1 MVLVTLV
8 VAETLFVK
16 HYIEGAQDAAAS
28 GSGSPASTD
37 EMDAPSA
44 AHLAMER
51 LDTAVTVCCAVVWV
65 IPHLLLFLLPRSLVS
80 ACMQSNW
87 ESQLEFVNNLM
98 NNSVEKPSG
107 ACARCAAHNERSWP
121 PYGPVYAEPVPIHD
135 APVPARSRSTV
146 VPESAATT

>member
-1 MVLVTLV
+1 MLLVTLV

-65 IPHLLLFLLPRSLVS
+65 IPHLLLFLLPRSWVS

-98 NNSVEKPSG
+98 NNTVEKPSG
-107 ACARCAAHNERSWP
+107 ACARCAPTRRTRSP
-121 PYGPVYAEPVPIHD
+121 QRRR
-135 APVPARSRSTV
+135 ARLCARPSPLELHCTYRNCTV
-146 VPESAATT
+146 NVE